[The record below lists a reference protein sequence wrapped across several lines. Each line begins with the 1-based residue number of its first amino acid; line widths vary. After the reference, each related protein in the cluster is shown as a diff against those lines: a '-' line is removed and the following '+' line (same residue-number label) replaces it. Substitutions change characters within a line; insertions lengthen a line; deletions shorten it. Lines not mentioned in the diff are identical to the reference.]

1 MKRNQFT
8 KHNKPFRLLNTVR
21 IRLRIPETLPFGVF
35 CFLDFVRGAV
45 ADENGFAS
53 PFDDNLYFVRE
64 RRGTRKK
71 SQIRS
76 LLDSPSNFSPTLSR
90 YLQLKG
96 MQGDKWNAYVF
107 AFWDRRER
115 NFNLGLGEHVG
126 GSRHVDEEI

>member
-21 IRLRIPETLPFGVF
+21 IGLRIPEALPFGVF

-45 ADENGFAS
+45 ADEDGFAS
-53 PFDDNLYFVRE
+53 PFYDNLYLFGSAEARA
-64 RRGTRKK
+64 K

-76 LLDSPSNFSPTLSR
+76 SLDSPSNFSPTLSR
-90 YLQLKG
+90 YLQSKG

-107 AFWDRRER
+107 AFRDRRER

-126 GSRHVDEEI
+126 GSRHVNEEI